1 MNEAMQHVD
10 QLSFNLGK
18 PPINRKSKSPPKRRQ
33 ALYFA
38 ALPDPEIAR
47 LAAEMTVDQSRRNGL
62 MRTARKHDL
71 YHATIYPIDI
81 VSRSQEEATFAAL
94 EAGST
99 ICLKSFPL
107 IFDRTGTFGSGNNRQ
122 YVLWC
127 RDGNEGLTTLRRE
140 LDAAMQSMG
149 FESSISGSFRPHMTL
164 FYCNHVLPEVILEA
178 PIAWTVKMFTLVNSF
193 QGDGEHGHVWHWPLL

>member
-1 MNEAMQHVD
+1 MHHAD
-10 QLSFNLGK
+10 QLSFDLGK
-18 PPINRKSKSPPKRRQ
+18 LPINRKGKGSPKRRQ

-38 ALPDPEIAR
+38 ALPDPEIAK

-107 IFDRTGTFGSGNNRQ
+107 TFDRAGTFGNGNNRQ

-127 RDGNEGLTTLRRE
+127 RDGNEGLATLRRE

-149 FESSISGSFRPHMTL
+149 FESGTSGSFQPHMTL
-164 FYCNHVLPEVILEA
+164 FYCNHILPDVILEA
-178 PIAWTVKMFTLVNSF
+178 PIAWTVKTFTLVNSF
-193 QGDGEHGHVWHWPLL
+193 QGDGEHGHVWHWPLF